1 MVPHPYTNRGSLV
14 VKQGTIKFYASVRGY
29 GFIEQDGGDDIFFH
43 MNNFES
49 DAEPAIGMKVSY
61 ELGVSPKNDKP
72 EARNVTPVGAV

>member
-1 MVPHPYTNRGSLV
+1 
-14 VKQGTIKFYASVRGY
+14 VKQGKIKFYASVRGY

-61 ELGVSPKNDKP
+61 EVATSDRNGKP
-72 EARNVTPVGAV
+72 EARNVAPVGAV